1 MRIGYRALGL
11 AALGMAALAAAGA
24 VALHDRGSGPRPAD
38 EAEATAIFAGLHRGI
53 YRAFDHDDEGAIY
66 DALSES
72 VDGRLLDR
80 IYAEVYEALVMRDQ
94 GGGLSK
100 DHEVEI
106 LESRVLEPGPPLDG
120 RPGFRIRATW
130 EVMSSLVHE
139 GHEHVRVTEY
149 EGVYTVARGEDGWR
163 IVDDKIL
170 SQRPVPY
177 LALPDSL

>member
-11 AALGMAALAAAGA
+11 LALGAAALAAAGA
-24 VALHDRGSGPRPAD
+24 VALHTGRSEPGPVD
-38 EAEATAIFAGLHRGI
+38 EAEARAIFAELHRSI
-53 YRAFDHDDEGAIY
+53 YRAFGSESESAIY

-94 GGGLSK
+94 GGGLSTVQ
-100 DHEVEI
+100 EVDV
-106 LESRVLEPGPPLDG
+106 LDSRVLEPELAVDG
-120 RPGFRIRATW
+120 RSGFRIRATW

-149 EGVYTVARGEDGWR
+149 EGIYTIARGDAGWR
-163 IVDDKIL
+163 IVEDKIL